1 MALKA
6 GTKADYGGSMA
17 EAIENSFKEAWPTL
31 MGDLPMPEGN
41 DQSKL
46 IFIAVAQGVVKHL
59 VAHPEA
65 FKITVNFSDLDHI
78 GKVVIEG
85 S

>member
-1 MALKA
+1 
-6 GTKADYGGSMA
+6 MA
-17 EAIENSFKEAWPTL
+17 EAIEASFKEAWPTL
-31 MGDLPMPEGN
+31 MGDLPLPESN

-46 IFIAVAQGVVKHL
+46 MFIAVAQGVVKHL

-65 FKITVNFSDLDHI
+65 FKVTVNFSSQDHI
-78 GKVVIEG
+78 GNVVIEG